1 MALRPALKRSVHLYS
16 NATATSL
23 IIGTRFRRIEFP
35 NRWGQANT
43 KYLIELFDGKREVSQ
58 IAQLAG
64 VAPEN
69 IEALIE
75 ELRAHNLIDLYR
87 TPISYLE
94 RYNPDSGVVEKIV
107 DIEEFPSDYAIQSFL
122 NRVEVECDAAT
133 FNAGDV
139 DAGRSAVLDR
149 ASFQILIFGKGRVVN
164 ALVGILSAA
173 GFSNVNVINRLR
185 PRHPALKMLETDI
198 AGGYVTHNHI
208 GQSRR
213 QTLQE
218 LRSSNALFKR
228 QLGEITNP
236 DLVISIGSPS
246 ADAMQRWISEGT
258 PHLLVEIG
266 SSAEVRVGPLVIPG
280 KSPCMRCIELT
291 QTGDEKIAPVIERA
305 EVGAA
310 LSFAI
315 ASSIVADVSLISAGE
330 KSVFLAT
337 SITYFMSNFHQ
348 PNWQHW
354 GFHPGCGCNW
364 S

>member
-1 MALRPALKRSVHLYS
+1 M
-16 NATATSL
+16 
-23 IIGTRFRRIEFP
+23 GTRFRRVEFP
-35 NRWGQANT
+35 NRWTQANT

-64 VAPEN
+64 VTQEN
-69 IEALIE
+69 IAALIQ

-94 RYNPDSGVVEKIV
+94 RYNPQSGQVERIF

-133 FNAGDV
+133 FNPGDV
-139 DAGRSAVLDR
+139 DAGRTAVLDR
-149 ASFQILIFGKGRVVN
+149 TSFKILIFGKGKIVN

-173 GFSNVNVINRLR
+173 GFSNVNVINRLK
-185 PRHPALKMLETDI
+185 PRHPALKILETDI
-198 AGGYVTHNHI
+198 AGGYVTHQHI
-208 GQSRR
+208 GHSRR

-228 QLGEITNP
+228 QSGEITNP

-246 ADAMQRWISEGT
+246 ADAVQRWTSEGT
-258 PHLLVEIG
+258 PYLLVDIG

-280 KSPCMRCIELT
+280 KSPCIRCIDLAES
-291 QTGDEKIAPVIERA
+291 GDKKIEPIIEGA

-315 ASSIVADVSLISAGE
+315 ASSIVADISMISAGE

-337 SITYFMSNFHQ
+337 SITYLMSNFHE
-348 PNWQHW
+348 PMRQHW